1 MDIVSIVGMPVVM
14 NSTLLN
20 SAVVFQKGKILG
32 IVPKTYLPN
41 YKEFYEQRW
50 FTSAL
55 NHPDGNVRLCGQN
68 VPVSANLL
76 FDTPE
81 TCFGI
86 EICEDMWAPIP
97 PSSAL
102 ALKGAEIIFNMSADN
117 EGIGK
122 HNYVRSLVSQ
132 QSARC
137 LAGYVFSSSGF
148 GESTTDVV
156 FAGNGLI
163 YENGTLLTESERF
176 SFKEQLVIS
185 EIDVERLR
193 GERLTN
199 TTFAANIGN
208 CPGRPA
214 IHISTEFVNTR
225 DLSLTRSIEAHPFV
239 PQGKELDE
247 RCEEIFAIQIA
258 GLAKRFGT
266 HSLQDCSSRYFRW
279 FGFHLGTFG
288 LCQNFRQIEF
298 ATKRHHRHHHAWFWH
313 YRPHL

>member
-1 MDIVSIVGMPVVM
+1 
-14 NSTLLN
+14 
-20 SAVVFQKGKILG
+20 
-32 IVPKTYLPN
+32 
-41 YKEFYEQRW
+41 
-50 FTSAL
+50 
-55 NHPDGNVRLCGQN
+55 
-68 VPVSANLL
+68 
-76 FDTPE
+76 
-81 TCFGI
+81 
-86 EICEDMWAPIP
+86 
-97 PSSAL
+97 
-102 ALKGAEIIFNMSADN
+102 MSADN

-225 DLSLTRSIEAHPFV
+225 DLSLTRSIEAHPLF
-239 PQGKELDE
+239 L
-247 RCEEIFAIQIA
+247 R
-258 GLAKRFGT
+258 AKNWMSVVKKFLP
-266 HSLQDCSSRYFRW
+266 S
-279 FGFHLGTFG
+279 
-288 LCQNFRQIEF
+288 
-298 ATKRHHRHHHAWFWH
+298 K
-313 YRPHL
+313 